1 MIPVKHLLTLR
12 DLSPAW
18 IEELFVQAAQVKA
31 HPDMYASAMRGKQLA
46 MIFQKPS
53 TRTRVSFEAG
63 MAQMGG
69 SALYLNSQDIQW
81 NRGEPL
87 ADTARTLSRYVHAI
101 MVRLF
106 HHEELL
112 ELARHSTVPV
122 INGLDDLLHP
132 CQGLTDYF
140 TMREKF
146 GNLRGLQVAYV
157 GDGNNVCHSLIH
169 GAAHTGVHLKIA
181 TPSSYQ
187 PHPDIVRFGVQAGR
201 ETGATIE
208 LCTDPYQAC
217 QNASVVYTDT
227 WVSMHMT
234 DVEQRI
240 QTFLPYQV
248 DAKLMAVAAPHALFM
263 HCLPAHRGHEVTE
276 DVIEGNASVVFDQA
290 ENRLHVQKAI
300 LLRLV
305 SGPIHPPA
313 R

>member
-1 MIPVKHLLTLR
+1 MNQLQHLLTIR

-18 IEELFVQAAQVKA
+18 IEEIFVQAAHVKA
-31 HPDMYASAMRGKQLA
+31 RPEAYANAMRGKQLA

-69 SALYLNSQDIQW
+69 SALYLNSQDLQL

-87 ADTARTLSRYVHAI
+87 SDTARTLSRYVHGL

-106 HHEELL
+106 RHEDVL
-112 ELARHSTVPV
+112 ELAHHSTIPV

-146 GNLRGLQVAYV
+146 GRLHGLRVAYV

-169 GAAHTGVHLKIA
+169 GAAHLGVHLRIA
-181 TPSSYQ
+181 TPQ
-187 PHPDIVRFGVQAGR
+187 AHRPLPDIVEKAQETARS
-201 ETGATIE
+201 TGAHIE
-208 LCTDPYQAC
+208 LLQDPYHAC
-217 QNASVVYTDT
+217 ENVAVVYTDT
-227 WVSMHMT
+227 WVSMHST
-234 DVEQRI
+234 NAEERV

-248 DAKLMAVAAPHALFM
+248 NDRLLAVAPGAIFM
-263 HCLPAHRGHEVTE
+263 HCLPAHRGQEVTAE
-276 DVIEGNASVVFDQA
+276 VIDGKSSVVFDQA
-290 ENRLHVQKAI
+290 ENRLHVQKSI
-300 LLRLV
+300 LMKLLL
-305 SGPIHPPA
+305 SA
-313 R
+313 RENH